1 MEGVVRM
8 IEGRKQN
15 VERSASN
22 IERRA
27 KDTEKRM
34 QNVKTSETKQ
44 MPREMLINVAESE
57 ECRVAIVENGAL
69 EELYVERASS
79 TRYVGNIYKGKVVN
93 VEPSI
98 QAVFVDFGTGKNG
111 FLHISDLHPRYY
123 EGPGA
128 VETEEI
134 GKRRSLRERKLIQ
147 AVLHKGDEVVVQ
159 VTKEGINT
167 KGPTLSTYLALPGKY
182 LVMMPWMEKSGV
194 SHKIEDEDE
203 RLRLRKIFEESQ
215 PPKNIGFIIRTAA
228 QGCSKRDI
236 LNDLKYLHR
245 LWGAIEKRLQST
257 KAPAELYQESDL
269 VIRTLRDVFNTEI
282 SRIVCDS
289 QSLVKRIRDFLSIAS
304 PRLRQRVVY
313 YEGKEPLFH
322 KYGIEQEIA
331 KIHSRTVSLKGGGSI
346 VIEQTEALVAIDVNS
361 GRFRKH
367 SDAEQTSFRTNLE
380 AATEIARQLRL
391 RDMGGLIICDFIDMR
406 SEKHRREVEKA
417 FRAEMKPDRARS
429 KVLRIS
435 SFGVVEMTRQR
446 MRPSLQSS
454 TYLACPHCG
463 GSGYIKSHESSS
475 IELIRLLNLAASKE
489 QIKKIE
495 LSVSREVADYLQNEK
510 RSAVVL
516 IEQTNNKTILIHSST
531 NFSGERYEMA
541 CYNDRGSVVK
551 L

>member
-1 MEGVVRM
+1 MNAQRSTPASPQS
-8 IEGRKQN
+8 GRRGLAIGSANGGQN
-15 VERSASN
+15 PELK
-22 IERRA
+22 
-27 KDTEKRM
+27 KDQGR
-34 QNVKTSETKQ
+34 Q

-57 ECRVAIVENGAL
+57 ECRVAIVEAGSL
-69 EELYVERASS
+69 EELYVERANL

-128 VETEEI
+128 LEAEEI
-134 GKRRSLRERKLIQ
+134 GKRRSLRERKPIQ

-203 RLRLRKIFEESQ
+203 RLRLRKIFEESR
-215 PPKNIGFIIRTAA
+215 PPQNVGFIIRTAA
-228 QGCSKRDI
+228 QGCAKREL
-236 LNDLKYLHR
+236 LNDLKYLCR
-245 LWGAIEKRLQST
+245 LWSAIEKRMKST

-269 VIRTLRDVFNTEI
+269 VIRTLRDVFNTGI
-282 SRIVCDS
+282 SRIICDS
-289 QSLVKRIRDFLSIAS
+289 QSMVKRIRDFLSIAS
-304 PRLRQRVVY
+304 PRLKQRVAF

-331 KIHSRTVSLKGGGSI
+331 KIHSRSVPLKGGGSI

-361 GRFRKH
+361 GRFRRH
-367 SDAEQTSFRTNLE
+367 TDAEQTAYRTNLE
-380 AATEIARQLRL
+380 AADEIARQLRL

-406 SEKHRREVEKA
+406 SDKHRREVEKA
-417 FRAEMKPDRARS
+417 FRLAMKPDRARS
-429 KVLRIS
+429 KIMRIS

-454 TYLACPHCG
+454 TYLACPACG
-463 GSGYIKSHESSS
+463 GSGYVKSHESSS

-495 LSVSREVADYLQNEK
+495 LSVSPEVADYLQNEK
-510 RSAVVL
+510 RSAVVQ
-516 IEQTNNKTILIHSST
+516 IEQTNNKTILIHSSPD
-531 NFSGERYEMA
+531 FSGEKYELV
-541 CYNDRGSVVK
+541 CFNDRGSQVK